1 MNLELI
7 PICNDQGHDIRYKY
21 NDEFYCVICNN
32 EGTSYRCI
40 NCEYCICS
48 KCHRNLLKKEKEK
61 LSLLQVST
69 SELDKIIRQEQIRI
83 DTDGLFDWI
92 VRISKDKELYYY
104 NGITKGISYDYPI
117 TAVPDVSPETI
128 LKENSL
134 SPEIILEEIL
144 PENNP
149 EIEDNNFI
157 FRIMKCVRDRWI
169 S

>member
-1 MNLELI
+1 
-7 PICNDQGHDIRYKY
+7 
-21 NDEFYCVICNN
+21 
-32 EGTSYRCI
+32 
-40 NCEYCICS
+40 
-48 KCHRNLLKKEKEK
+48 
-61 LSLLQVST
+61 LQVST

-134 SPEIILEEIL
+134 SPEIILEEFL